1 MVSAGAR
8 ASGVGGYRP
17 PSAAAPGPAGPRA
30 SSGARDG
37 PALCCGRARR
47 RGGLRG
53 AWAWGPGG
61 GPGRGGRGGRAGSC
75 CRPGASGVCAGVCAG
90 LAAGRAGLGWAGPA
104 LAPWLRRR
112 PRGNVAR
119 AGSVAGASCG
129 ECAADLRAPNNF
141 SSRKS
146 GMLFTGGEVGEMRGE
161 LGITARWLCFIS
173 VRGGG
178 AGG

>member
-1 MVSAGAR
+1 MGVRGRAAAR
-8 ASGVGGYRP
+8 ALLGS
-17 PSAAAPGPAGPRA
+17 APGSA
-30 SSGARDG
+30 
-37 PALCCGRARR
+37 
-47 RGGLRG
+47 
-53 AWAWGPGG
+53 PGW
-61 GPGRGGRGGRAGSC
+61 
-75 CRPGASGVCAGVCAG
+75 
-90 LAAGRAGLGWAGPA
+90 LRAGLGWAGPA